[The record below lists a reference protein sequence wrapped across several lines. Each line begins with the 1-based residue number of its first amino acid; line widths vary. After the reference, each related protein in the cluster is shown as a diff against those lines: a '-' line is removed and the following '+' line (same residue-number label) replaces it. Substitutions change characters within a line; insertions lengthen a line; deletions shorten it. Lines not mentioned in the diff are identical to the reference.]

1 MNEVLKDG
9 YLVKDGKLIDDTS
22 MVREH
27 LANYLKEKTP
37 NGLALVGYKASVKT
51 IGVPVYALQAV
62 DLFLANGFDVAQ
74 TGECLLPELSLM
86 ARRLNASACYVEDNN
101 YTFLATTGSYVEGVF
116 PIKRLER
123 RKRGKTMRLD
133 VQREYIR
140 HLRRETATDKLGAIS
155 LALGGLEDAKLFSL
169 LSQIITF
176 KGLWRVRSD
185 GDITINTVGESVLRL
200 QADLGLKL
208 NNAGTKVEFVA
219 NTGEVLKIEE
229 VAALLAR
236 YLKEQGSLKS
246 VARAWDRSRFFDR
259 VAERAGLKVEKE
271 ADLILAEEIIYRP
284 HLGVG
289 DGLWLGL
296 LLAEIVAVTKR
307 PLSELISEMSK
318 VVGERESNKLT
329 LERNDLERFLRRLT
343 GKTYAFSKEGEL
355 QLDED
360 IVAWQMINPNLYSVF
375 LDGEPSRLHSWQEML
390 P

>member
-1 MNEVLKDG
+1 MNEAVKDG
-9 YLVKDGKLIDDTS
+9 YLVKNGKLLDDTP
-22 MVREH
+22 MVRGH
-27 LANYLKEKTP
+27 LADYLKEKTQS
-37 NGLALVGYKASVKT
+37 GLALVGYKDPSKS

-62 DLFLANGFDVAQ
+62 DLLLANGFDVAQ

-86 ARRLNASACYVEDNN
+86 ARRLSASACYVEDNS
-101 YTFLATTGSYVEGVF
+101 YTFLTTTGSYVEGTF
-116 PIKRLER
+116 SIKRLER

-140 HLRRETATDKLGAIS
+140 HLRRETAADKLGSIF

-185 GDITINTVGESVLRL
+185 GDISINTVGESVLRL
-200 QADLGLKL
+200 RADLGLKL
-208 NNAGTKVEFVA
+208 NSLGTKAEFVA
-219 NTGEVLKIEE
+219 DTGEVLKVEV
-229 VAALLAR
+229 VAALIAR

-259 VAERAGLKVEKE
+259 VAERAGLDVEKE
-271 ADLILAEEIIYRP
+271 ADFFVGDEIIYRP

-307 PLSELISEMSK
+307 PLSELISEMIK
-318 VVGERESNKLT
+318 VVGARESSKLT
-329 LERNDLERFLRRLT
+329 LERNDLERFLRRLS
-343 GKTYAFSKEGEL
+343 GKTYSIAEKGEL
-355 QLDED
+355 QLDDD
-360 IVAWQMINPNLYSVF
+360 IVTWQMANQNLYSVF